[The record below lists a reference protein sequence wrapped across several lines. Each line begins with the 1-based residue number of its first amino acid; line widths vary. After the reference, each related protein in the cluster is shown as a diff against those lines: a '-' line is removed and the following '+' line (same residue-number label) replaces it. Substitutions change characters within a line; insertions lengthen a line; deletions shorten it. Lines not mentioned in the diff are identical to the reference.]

1 MSLPIKPSPQMQPTH
16 VEHSSP
22 LPYTIFPCI
31 VSRSYSKIYD
41 CSNVS
46 ALHVVTSIDTAVHR
60 FNSNEH
66 SFECV
71 YDEIENI
78 NRIPNSTFFEL
89 LILFCMVCS

>member
-1 MSLPIKPSPQMQPTH
+1 MNRNYHFKCPSLGGIS
-16 VEHSSP
+16 
-22 LPYTIFPCI
+22 
-31 VSRSYSKIYD
+31 
-41 CSNVS
+41 
-46 ALHVVTSIDTAVHR
+46 VVTSIDTAIHGD
-60 FNSNEH
+60 NENEH